1 MEIGLDI
8 QTPTVSIL
16 MPVYRT
22 APFLREAVDSILAQ
36 TFADFELIVLDD
48 CSPDNAE
55 EILDGYSDRRI
66 IRYRGERN
74 EGLANVLNVGI
85 GMARGRYI
93 ARMDSDDV
101 SLPDRLK
108 VQVEYMESHPDI
120 DLCSCAMQL
129 FGTREGLWRRDSDPD
144 KVRISA
150 LFFSPVLHA
159 SSLWRRNAFESC
171 GLRFD
176 QSTVPAEDYDLWCRA
191 LGAGLRL
198 VNLPDPLYRY
208 RIREGQATADTS
220 RTSPKEQEVR
230 SRYFRTAFPKASAQ
244 MEADFLALPGL
255 TRCRMARLFL
265 CLYLS
270 NLFHPFLHRRKLA
283 SRLLRY
289 YQAHAKILRPD
300 TRL

>member
-1 MEIGLDI
+1 MS
-8 QTPTVSIL
+8 TPLVSVL
-16 MPVYRT
+16 MPVYNT
-22 APFLREAVDSILAQ
+22 APYLREAVDSILAQ
-36 TFADFELIVLDD
+36 TLSDFELIILDD
-48 CSPDNAE
+48 CSPDNAQ
-55 EILDGYSDRRI
+55 EILDRYSDPRI
-66 IRYRGERN
+66 IRYRGEHN
-74 EGLANVLNVGI
+74 VGLANVLNIGI
-85 GMARGRYI
+85 QMARGKYI

-108 VQVEYMESHPDI
+108 VQVEYMESHPGI

-159 SSLWRRNAFESC
+159 SSLWRRDAFESC

-191 LGAGLRL
+191 LVQGLRL
-198 VNLPDPLYRY
+198 VNLPDALYLY

-220 RTSPKEQEVR
+220 RTSPKEREVR
-230 SRYFRTAFPKASAQ
+230 SRYFRAAFPKASAQ
-244 MEADFLALPGL
+244 METDFLALPDL

-270 NLFHPFLHRRKLA
+270 NLFHPFFHRRKLA